1 MTVVDARTD
10 NLARELVRLLN
21 DLSRLHDDLAGLM
34 RAKLEA
40 IRRADSDAMQSI
52 TSQELLLANRLSERE
67 GLRRDLVRNILRGL
81 GKDPPKTKSIR
92 MTELAE
98 RFAEPRRSQIL
109 VAATGLRARLEEI
122 DRIRVTTRLITEEM
136 LKHMDQI
143 LGVMTSGGAT
153 TGVYSRAGGRETSGR
168 PNVFEA
174 VG

>member
-1 MTVVDARTD
+1 MTVVDAKAD

-21 DLSRLHDDLAGLM
+21 DLSHLHDDLAGLM
-34 RAKLEA
+34 RTKLDA
-40 IRRADSDAMQSI
+40 IRRADSDAIQSI
-52 TSQELLLANRLSERE
+52 TSQEAVLANRLSERE
-67 GLRRDLVRNILRGL
+67 GLRRDLVRNILREL
-81 GKDPPKTKSIR
+81 GEDSRTGRSIR

-122 DRIRVTTRLITEEM
+122 DRIRVTTAMITEVM

-143 LGVMTSGGAT
+143 LSVMTSGGAT

-168 PNVFEA
+168 SNVFEA

>member
-1 MTVVDARTD
+1 MTVVDAKAD
-10 NLARELVRLLN
+10 NLARELARLLN
-21 DLSRLHDDLAGLM
+21 DLSHLHDDLAGLM
-34 RAKLEA
+34 RTKLDA
-40 IRRADSDAMQSI
+40 IRRADSDAIQSI
-52 TSQELLLANRLSERE
+52 TSQEMVLTNRLSERE
-67 GLRRDLVRNILRGL
+67 GLRRDLVRNILREL
-81 GKDPPKTKSIR
+81 GEGPRTGRSIR

-122 DRIRVTTRLITEEM
+122 DRIRATTAMITEVM
-136 LKHMDQI
+136 LKHMDQVFA
-143 LGVMTSGGAT
+143 VMTSGGAT